1 MKNPVDLTDRIRDI
15 LASREKRIIT
25 SESLIPAAVLLPLFR
40 REGGYHILLTKRTR
54 KVKTHK
60 GEISFPGGVYDQE
73 DKTLEKTALRESFEE
88 IGLRDKDI
96 DILGRLDDVETTT
109 HYRIRPFV
117 GDIPWPFPF
126 VINRDEIEQ
135 LIELPLDGLSPEDFA
150 KQAKLSL
157 ESGDRFVYAYHY
169 GRHVIWGA
177 TAAILKQ
184 FLELIRHPG

>member
-1 MKNPVDLTDRIRDI
+1 MKNPRDLTDRIRAI
-15 LASREKRIIT
+15 LASREQRIIT
-25 SESLIPAAVLLPLFR
+25 GEDLIPAAVLLPLVG
-40 REGGYHILLTKRTR
+40 REGSYHILLTKRTH

-88 IGLRDKDI
+88 IGLREKDI
-96 DILGRLDDVETTT
+96 EILGCLDDVETTT

-117 GDIPWPFPF
+117 GAVPCPYPF
-126 VINRDEIEQ
+126 VINREEIEQ
-135 LIELPLDGLSPEDFA
+135 LIELPLDRLRPKDFM

-157 ESGDRFVYAYHY
+157 QSGDRIVYAYHH

-184 FLELIRHPG
+184 FLGLIRQPR

>member
-1 MKNPVDLTDRIRDI
+1 MKNPVDLTGRIRDI
-15 LASREKRIIT
+15 LASREQRIII

-40 REGGYHILLTKRTR
+40 REGGYHILLTKRTQ

-88 IGLRDKDI
+88 IGLREKDI

-135 LIELPLDGLSPEDFA
+135 LIELPLDGLSPEGFA

-157 ESGDRFVYAYHY
+157 ESGDRFVYAYHH

>member
-1 MKNPVDLTDRIRDI
+1 MKNPGGLTDRIRTI
-15 LASREKRIIT
+15 LASRKQRIIT
-25 SESLIPAAVLLPLFR
+25 NQDLIPAAVLLPLFR
-40 REGGYHILLTKRTR
+40 REGGYHILLTKRTH

-88 IGLRDKDI
+88 IGLGEKDI
-96 DILGRLDDVETTT
+96 DILGCLDDVETTT

-117 GDIPWPFPF
+117 GAVPRPFPF
-126 VINRDEIEQ
+126 VINREEIEQ
-135 LIELPLDGLSPEDFA
+135 LIELSLDGLNPKDFV

-157 ESGDRFVYAYHY
+157 ESGDRIVYTYNH

-184 FLELIRHPG
+184 FLELIRYPR